1 MRKQQKLMDSRTIIG
16 LDDETRRK
24 IDLVHE
30 FLCETGK
37 NLKDPEILNYL
48 KEVPDLEARFPND
61 YIHKILVI

>member
-24 IDLVHE
+24 IDLVHS

-37 NLKDPEILNYL
+37 NLKDAEILNYL
-48 KEVPDLEARFPND
+48 KDVPDIEARYPND